1 MTYFPPCSG
10 SPSAATPGRA
20 NATDPFNQSPD
31 LDQILDAALDE
42 FDQHQRMQTV
52 LARSAKPAATQTFI
66 GLNADWL
73 KRMGLS
79 TLFNK
84 ELQTAA
90 TTIQRIYRGHRGRLV
105 AKSQKEQLLPWM
117 LFEIGKKLTSN
128 NDFLKTLPKASK
140 GTTPVYLP
148 EEFPIVLKNSGNP
161 ANFKRCEQMQI
172 ARQICRRN
180 GYKDLVIPKARPHG
194 TFVYE
199 SKLPIT
205 QGSIES
211 IGLYIENRG
220 QFTNAVKEFTEFL
233 CQSHLGDIVQIIPKI
248 AYDIPTG
255 RYDNVA
261 LYLENGRGKIGLID
275 LERFSPGQS
284 RNGCHACEIALRFF
298 PHHLEE
304 IIHSAK
310 KFYPNMEVHRQYLE
324 CERNKMVS
332 LFNTLYEDH
341 ANFIKEKGIT
351 VQNPL
356 ALEKLG
362 EDRIRQLQSVLE
374 EKLRTVHKEESLFQG
389 CLGDNPEEVLRNFKD
404 NFFPQILHATYQV
417 LNEALIHNIQS
428 QKTQGPI
435 LSNLQLV
442 LLRQLEIF
450 PIIKG
455 SFISNTH
462 ECVNIFAFD
471 KNWKK
476 EPFSELLFD
485 TILEEL
491 ARGRDVA
498 YYNPCGFN
506 VIKIIHC

>member
-1 MTYFPPCSG
+1 MTYSQLLPCSG
-10 SPSAATPGRA
+10 SPSAVISGRA
-20 NATDPFNQSPD
+20 NATDPFTQSPD

-42 FDQHQRMQTV
+42 LDQHQRMQTV
-52 LARSAKPAATQTFI
+52 LARSARPTAPRTFI

-79 TLFNK
+79 TLFDK

-90 TTIQRIYRGHRGRLV
+90 TAIQRIYRGHRGRIV
-105 AKSQKEQLLPWM
+105 AKNQKEQFLPWM

-128 NDFLKTLPKASK
+128 NNFLQTLPRASK
-140 GTTPVYLP
+140 GKTPVYLP
-148 EEFPIVLKNSGNP
+148 KELPIVLKDSGNP
-161 ANFKRCEQMQI
+161 ANFARFEQMQA

-180 GYKDLVIPKARPHG
+180 GYKDLDIPKARVHG
-194 TFVYE
+194 TFIYE

-205 QGSIES
+205 QDSLES

-233 CQSHLGDIVQIIPKI
+233 CQSYFEDITGAAPRFS
-248 AYDIPTG
+248 YDIPTG

-275 LERFSPGQS
+275 LERFAPIPS
-284 RNGCHACEIALRFF
+284 RDGCRACENALRFF

-304 IIHSAK
+304 IIQSAK
-310 KFYPNMEVHRQYLE
+310 KFYPNIEVHRPYLE
-324 CERNKMVS
+324 CERNKMVD
-332 LFNTLYEDH
+332 LFNTVYENH

-362 EDRIRQLQSVLE
+362 EGRIRQLQSVLE
-374 EKLRTVHKEESLFQG
+374 EKLRTAHKEDSLFQG
-389 CLGDNPEEVLRNFKD
+389 CLGNNPEEVLRNFRD

-417 LNEALIHNIQS
+417 LNEALMHNIRE
-428 QKTQGPI
+428 TQGPI

-442 LLRQLEIF
+442 LLRQLKVF
-450 PIIKG
+450 PILQG
-455 SFISNTH
+455 SFMSNIR
-462 ECVNIFAFD
+462 ECVKIFAFD
-471 KNWKK
+471 KDWKK

-485 TILEEL
+485 TLLEEL

-506 VIKIIHC
+506 VAKIIHC